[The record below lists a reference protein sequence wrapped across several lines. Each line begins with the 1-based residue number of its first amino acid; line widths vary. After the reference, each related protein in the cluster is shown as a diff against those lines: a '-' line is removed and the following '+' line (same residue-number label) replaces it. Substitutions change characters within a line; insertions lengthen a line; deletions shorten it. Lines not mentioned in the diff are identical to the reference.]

1 MTPLPGQRNLF
12 ENSEPQHTRHRPA
25 PIPPRDPSVP
35 DPERPRLSDQCWK
48 IIERLRQ
55 GPATNRDLAEISLK
69 YTGRVS
75 DCRAAGFT
83 INVVK
88 RNTDGLTVYQL
99 AEGGR

>member
-1 MTPLPGQRNLF
+1 
-12 ENSEPQHTRHRPA
+12 
-25 PIPPRDPSVP
+25 
-35 DPERPRLSDQCWK
+35 
-48 IIERLRQ
+48 
-55 GPATNRDLAEISLK
+55 
-69 YTGRVS
+69 VS